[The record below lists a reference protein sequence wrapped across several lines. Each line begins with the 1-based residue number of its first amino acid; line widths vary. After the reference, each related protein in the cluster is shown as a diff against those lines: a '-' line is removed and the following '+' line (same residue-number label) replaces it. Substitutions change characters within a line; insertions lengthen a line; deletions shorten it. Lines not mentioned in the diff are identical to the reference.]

1 MKYTI
6 VKNEKRNTLSVV
18 LSPIVFTYT
27 KFLYEKYN
35 EQKYFA
41 SGILENQDYN
51 ADILPFVKDLVK
63 HLNELGSEILPAG
76 ETFNI
81 ADIITL
87 NEGEYRLLTKNIDK
101 DGQWNKQFKINLSS
115 KTKKA
120 DKKFLFT
127 SLDES
132 EVIDEL
138 DSRNH
143 RYGVEIELGIGY
155 NEDNLEKYIYAV
167 FHRAISIGKKDQQ
180 NDNNYKS
187 NDSAWSGF
195 DFGGSATKDDL
206 PF

>member
-18 LSPIVFTYT
+18 LSPVVFTYT

-51 ADILPFVKDLVK
+51 TDILPFVKELVK
-63 HLNELGSEILPAG
+63 NLNELGSEILPAG
-76 ETFNI
+76 ETFSVG
-81 ADIITL
+81 DIITL

-101 DGQWNKQFKINLSS
+101 DGNWNKQFKINLSS

-167 FHRAISIGKKDQQ
+167 FHRAISVGKKDQQ
-180 NDNNYKS
+180 NDSNYKS

-195 DFGGSATKDDL
+195 DFGGLATKDDL